1 MTAGIEKAAGSKARY
16 FLAIAVTATALGLSA
31 CASNGPSGTSA
42 QGASSQAGGN
52 VVGPRDTGSYPNLNI
67 KPGQAAPQFTDAEA
81 QAKLSQLNA
90 ERASAQ
96 NPARSKGVKD
106 ESAALRKLAATHG
119 PDTLRQIEG
128 KCDPALDPTCK

>member
-1 MTAGIEKAAGSKARY
+1 MTAGIEKAAGSKARH
-16 FLAIAVTATALGLSA
+16 FLAIAAAATALGLSA
-31 CASNGPSGTSA
+31 CAGNGPSGGSA
-42 QGASSQAGGN
+42 QGASSPAGAN

-81 QAKLSQLNA
+81 RAKLDLLNA
-90 ERASAQ
+90 ERASARD
-96 NPARSKGVKD
+96 PARASGVKD
-106 ESAALRKLAATHG
+106 ESAALRRLAATHG

>member
-1 MTAGIEKAAGSKARY
+1 MTAGIEKAAGSRVRY
-16 FLAIAVTATALGLSA
+16 FLAITVAATALGLSA
-31 CASNGPSGTSA
+31 CASNGPSGSSA
-42 QGASSQAGGN
+42 QGASSLAGGN
-52 VVGPRDTGSYPNLNI
+52 VVGPRDTGSYP
-67 KPGQAAPQFTDAEA
+67 
-81 QAKLSQLNA
+81 NA